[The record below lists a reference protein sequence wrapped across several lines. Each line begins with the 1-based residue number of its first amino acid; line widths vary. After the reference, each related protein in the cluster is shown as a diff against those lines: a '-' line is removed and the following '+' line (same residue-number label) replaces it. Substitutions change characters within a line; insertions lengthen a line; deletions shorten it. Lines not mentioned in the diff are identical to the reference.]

1 MHTGYMLLSKLCIVG
16 KFGKNAFCVFRFGA
30 DLDRI
35 KKTVLRHVTFNVCL
49 MLKPNSQGKPFWC
62 SCSGS
67 FESTQSYKHLT
78 HTSEMAK
85 RVWLGCFKTFGLLKC
100 LSGRSLSDHLSPFFF
115 LLIRVK
121 QTPRERKRLLKA
133 SSVAEQ
139 NEVLAPHNTNLVLPA
154 LWQIL
159 FTRGNGQ

>member
-115 LLIRVK
+115 VNTGK
-121 QTPRERKRLLKA
+121 TDSQREEE
-133 SSVAEQ
+133 VAESQ
-139 NEVLAPHNTNLVLPA
+139 QCGRTE
-154 LWQIL
+154 
-159 FTRGNGQ
+159 